1 MKKPMTLHRRLFL
14 GAMLLGFILSTLC
27 ALAAVWVAEDYEHV
41 VAHEILRGQAEDY
54 SLRLANRLPATLPQT
69 QRLNGYLAS
78 ASHLPRAFAALPPG
92 MHELDGREGLNIG
105 VFDTSA
111 GRLIF
116 TIDLSDIEVLEQHLN
131 LVLAGMIIFGTL
143 VAGGLG
149 GLLAKAAITPVRRLA
164 EQVDALSTMPAP
176 TNLAIGVSD
185 DELGRLAVAIDAYQ
199 ARLVDADAREQA
211 FFADAS
217 HELRT
222 PLAVVQGVT
231 EVLLDDPPTSPMAL
245 ARLQRLERGVRDMR
259 QLLEAMLG
267 AARRKPLHFESVQLA
282 DLLEE
287 ATALAASGS
296 QPIQT
301 VIDTEAVLMLPRQE
315 AVLLISGLSRKLIHS
330 QAATGLRF
338 KFDHPWLVIESIGGQ
353 NESDLQRVN
362 SMRADLG
369 TGSALLDRLAT
380 RLGWQICFDVP
391 GRIDIS
397 LPNAPSDSAS
407 NG

>member
-69 QRLNGYLAS
+69 QRLNGYLAG

-92 MHELDGREGLNIG
+92 MHELDGREGLSIG

-164 EQVDALSTMPAP
+164 EQVDALSTMPVP
-176 TNLAIGVSD
+176 TNLAMGVSD
-185 DELGRLAVAIDAYQ
+185 DELGRLADAIDAYQ

-267 AARRKPLHFESVQLA
+267 AARRKPLHFELVQLA

-296 QPIQT
+296 QAIQT

-338 KFDHPWLVIESIGGQ
+338 NFDHPLLVIESIGG
-353 NESDLQRVN
+353 ESENDPRRVN

-380 RLGWQICFDVP
+380 RLGWGIRFDMP
-391 GRIDIS
+391 GRIDIT
-397 LPNAPSDSAS
+397 LQTPV
-407 NG
+407 

>member
-1 MKKPMTLHRRLFL
+1 MKKPMTLHRRVVF
-14 GAMLLGFILSTLC
+14 GAMLLGFVLSTLC
-27 ALAAVWVAEDYEHV
+27 AFAAVWVAEDYEHV
-41 VAHEILRGQAEDY
+41 MAHEILRGQAEDY

-69 QRLNGYLAS
+69 QRLNGYLAT
-78 ASHLPRAFAALPPG
+78 ARHLPRAFAGLPPG
-92 MHELDGREGLNIG
+92 MHELDGSDGLHIG

-111 GRLIF
+111 GRLVF
-116 TIDLSDIEVLEQHLN
+116 TIDLSDIEALEQHLN
-131 LVLAGMIIFGTL
+131 LVLAGMIVFGTL

-149 GLLAKAAITPVRRLA
+149 GLLGRAALTPVRRLV
-164 EQVDALSTMPAP
+164 EKVDALSTMPAP
-176 TNLAIGVSD
+176 TTLAMGVSD
-185 DELGRLAVAIDAYQ
+185 DELGRLAGAIDAYQ

-267 AARRKPLHFESVQLA
+267 AARRKPLQFESVQLA
-282 DLLEE
+282 ELLAES
-287 ATALAASGS
+287 TALAASGN
-296 QPIQT
+296 QAIPT
-301 VIDTEAVLMLPRQE
+301 VTDTEAVLMLPRQE

-330 QAATGLRF
+330 KGATGLRF
-338 KFDHPWLVIESIGGQ
+338 KFNHPLLVIESTGGQ
-353 NESDLQRVN
+353 DQNDPQRVR

-380 RLGWQICFDVP
+380 RVGWEVRFDVQ
-391 GRIDIS
+391 GRIEIT
-397 LPNAPSDSAS
+397 LPTPV
-407 NG
+407 

>member
-1 MKKPMTLHRRLFL
+1 
-14 GAMLLGFILSTLC
+14 
-27 ALAAVWVAEDYEHV
+27 
-41 VAHEILRGQAEDY
+41 
-54 SLRLANRLPATLPQT
+54 
-69 QRLNGYLAS
+69 
-78 ASHLPRAFAALPPG
+78 
-92 MHELDGREGLNIG
+92 
-105 VFDTSA
+105 
-111 GRLIF
+111 
-116 TIDLSDIEVLEQHLN
+116 
-131 LVLAGMIIFGTL
+131 MIVFGTL

-149 GLLAKAAITPVRRLA
+149 GLLGRAALTPVRRLVKK
-164 EQVDALSTMPAP
+164 VDALSTMPAP
-176 TNLAIGVSD
+176 TTLAMGVSD
-185 DELGRLAVAIDAYQ
+185 DELGRLAGAIDAYQ

-287 ATALAASGS
+287 TTLLAASGS
-296 QPIQT
+296 QAIQT
-301 VIDTEAVLMLPRQE
+301 EIDTEAVLMLPRQE

-338 KFDHPWLVIESIGGQ
+338 KFDHPLLVIESIGGE
-353 NESDLQRVN
+353 NENDPRRVS

-380 RLGWQICFDVP
+380 RLGWGIRFDAP
-391 GRIDIS
+391 GRIDIT
-397 LPNAPSDSAS
+397 LQTHV
-407 NG
+407 

>member
-1 MKKPMTLHRRLFL
+1 MKKPMTLHRRVVL
-14 GAMLLGFILSTLC
+14 GAMLLGFVLSTLC
-27 ALAAVWVAEDYEHV
+27 AFAAVWVAEDYEHV
-41 VAHEILRGQAEDY
+41 MAHELLRGQAEDY

-69 QRLNGYLAS
+69 QRLNGYLAT
-78 ASHLPRAFAALPPG
+78 ARHLPRAFAELPPG
-92 MHELDGREGLNIG
+92 MHELEGSDGLHIG

-111 GRLIF
+111 GRLVF
-116 TIDLSDIEVLEQHLN
+116 TIDLSDIEALEQHLN
-131 LVLAGMIIFGTL
+131 LVLAGMIVFGTL

-149 GLLAKAAITPVRRLA
+149 GLLGRAALTPVRRLV
-164 EQVDALSTMPAP
+164 EKVDALSTMPAP
-176 TNLAIGVSD
+176 TTLAMGVSD
-185 DELGRLAVAIDAYQ
+185 DELGRLAGAIDAYQ

-267 AARRKPLHFESVQLA
+267 AARRKPLQFESVQLA
-282 DLLEE
+282 ELLAES
-287 ATALAASGS
+287 TALAASGN
-296 QPIQT
+296 QAIPT
-301 VIDTEAVLMLPRQE
+301 VIDTEAVLMLSRQE

-330 QAATGLRF
+330 EGATGLRF
-338 KFDHPWLVIESIGGQ
+338 KFNHPLLVIESTGGQ
-353 NESDLQRVN
+353 DQNDPQRVR

-369 TGSALLDRLAT
+369 TSSALLDRLAT
-380 RLGWQICFDVP
+380 RVGWEIRFDMP
-391 GRIDIS
+391 GRIEIT
-397 LPNAPSDSAS
+397 LPTPV
-407 NG
+407 